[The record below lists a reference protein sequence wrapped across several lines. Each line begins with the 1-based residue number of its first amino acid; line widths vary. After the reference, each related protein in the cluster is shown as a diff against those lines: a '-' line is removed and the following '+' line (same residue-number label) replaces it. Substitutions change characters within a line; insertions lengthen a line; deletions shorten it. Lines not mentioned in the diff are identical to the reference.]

1 MFVNLAPDE
10 HHARGGLVA
19 KALRHCGTFY
29 TKPYSRL

>member
-19 KALRHCGTFY
+19 KALRQAPTSPRVWY
-29 TKPYSRL
+29 MR